1 MMPEDLTDQQVC
13 NIASREVRSQRRES
27 YHLREPVHEDH
38 YTGVAPDSERK
49 FNDKVDAHTLPFL
62 FRDRQGLQ

>member
-13 NIASREVRSQRRES
+13 DVASREVRSQWRES
-27 YHLREPVHEDH
+27 YHLCELVHENH
-38 YTGVAPDSERK
+38 YAGVAPDSERK
-49 FNDKVDAHTLPFL
+49 FNDEVHAHTLLFL

>member
-13 NIASREVRSQRRES
+13 DVASREVRSQRRES
-27 YHLREPVHEDH
+27 YHLCEQVHEDH
-38 YTGVAPDSERK
+38 YTGVVPDSERK
-49 FNDKVDAHTLPFL
+49 FNDKVHAHTLPFL